1 MTKKSL
7 QGKVQIMTMHK
18 SKGDEFN
25 LVFIPEMTEK
35 NLPLT
40 LDAINLKS
48 SDFIESVRALNPNY
62 KKKSEYELKKEIL
75 SENLRLLYVAV
86 TRAKHK
92 LFITT
97 STKSKRYGKEYNL
110 EPNIIFDE
118 IFGRSTQ

>member
-1 MTKKSL
+1 
-7 QGKVQIMTMHK
+7 MTMHK

-62 KKKSEYELKKEIL
+62 KR
-75 SENLRLLYVAV
+75 NQN
-86 TRAKHK
+86 T
-92 LFITT
+92 
-97 STKSKRYGKEYNL
+97 N
-110 EPNIIFDE
+110 
-118 IFGRSTQ
+118 